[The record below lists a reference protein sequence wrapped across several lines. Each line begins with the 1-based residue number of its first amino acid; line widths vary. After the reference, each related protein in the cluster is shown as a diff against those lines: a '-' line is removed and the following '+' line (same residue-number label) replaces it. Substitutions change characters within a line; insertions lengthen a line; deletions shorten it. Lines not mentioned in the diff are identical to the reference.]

1 MPHCCWVMF
10 QVGFSCLNY
19 SVMRTGV
26 NLFVFGF
33 YSDALNQIIADEIE
47 TAGALIVC
55 MLIYK
60 GTKSVRIIS
69 KANNVNLWTY

>member
-1 MPHCCWVMF
+1 
-10 QVGFSCLNY
+10 
-19 SVMRTGV
+19 MRTGV

-69 KANNVNLWTY
+69 RANNVNLWTY

>member
-1 MPHCCWVMF
+1 
-10 QVGFSCLNY
+10 
-19 SVMRTGV
+19 MRTGV

-69 KANNVNLWTY
+69 RANNVNL